1 MPNLVNKKLDF
12 GTIKKMATRPPG
24 PFWVRGR
31 AAGLFLGLGYAV
43 QSFGGSRAGVGVVV
57 QVYVELSSGLG
68 DLEGSNRIHYAVEVF
83 KIGAEDY
90 EFH

>member
-1 MPNLVNKKLDF
+1 MVAENESFKHARKIGIFRSLRCRIGSTPLS
-12 GTIKKMATRPPG
+12 
-24 PFWVRGR
+24 
-31 AAGLFLGLGYAV
+31 LGYAV
-43 QSFGGSRAGVGVVV
+43 QGSFGGSRAGVGVVV

>member
-1 MPNLVNKKLDF
+1 MQ
-12 GTIKKMATRPPG
+12 G
-24 PFWVRGR
+24 
-31 AAGLFLGLGYAV
+31 
-43 QSFGGSRAGVGVVV
+43 SCGGSRAGVGVVV